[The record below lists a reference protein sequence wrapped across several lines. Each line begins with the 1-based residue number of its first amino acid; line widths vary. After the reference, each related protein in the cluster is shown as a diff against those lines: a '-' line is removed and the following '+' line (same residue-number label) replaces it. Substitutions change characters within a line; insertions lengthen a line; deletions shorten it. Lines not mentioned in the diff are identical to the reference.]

1 MRVYGFV
8 IALLAGF
15 ATTASP
21 ALAVN
26 QTVTV
31 SNNFFSPSTVAV
43 TQGDSVTWNNPSGGG
58 FHNVKFDDGSYT
70 QPPSA
75 QFGPWSV
82 SRTFNNTGS
91 FKYYCEIH
99 GMPGGVGMSGT
110 VNVNA
115 LGYARP
121 LSATPLTVKLVPSFE
136 PCAASNSTHGAPLAF
151 AACNPPKQTSDY
163 ATVGTPDANG
173 AMANSSGLLKLTV
186 GGESPINPNNGNQ
199 ADVSV
204 VESITDVRNKSA
216 PATDY
221 AGQLRTVLTFRITDR
236 RNGPSVGDSATATDF
251 AFAFAVP
258 CPTNGDPS
266 IGSNCNVT
274 TSINS
279 QLAGMVLEAKRS
291 VFELRSVQVFDG
303 GADGVAS
310 TTGDNTLFET
320 QGFFAP

>member
-15 ATTASP
+15 ATTVSP

-26 QTVTV
+26 QTVTAN
-31 SNNFFSPSTVAV
+31 SMNTFSPATVTI
-43 TQGDSVTWNNPSGGG
+43 TQGDQVTWNNSGGVHNVHFDDNSYIQPASPSG
-58 FHNVKFDDGSYT
+58 
-70 QPPSA
+70 SA
-75 QFGPWSV
+75 WSV

-99 GMPGGVGMSGT
+99 GGPGGVGMSGT

-151 AACNPPKQTSDY
+151 AACNPPKQTSVY
-163 ATVGTPDANG
+163 ATVGTPDVNG
-173 AMANSSGLLKLTV
+173 AAANSVGVVTLTV
-186 GGESPINPNNGNQ
+186 VGESPINPNNGDQ
-199 ADVSV
+199 ADLLISA
-204 VESITDVRNKSA
+204 SIKDVRSKSA

-221 AGQLRTVLTFRITDR
+221 AGQLRGLLTFRITDR
-236 RNGPSVGDSATATDF
+236 RNGPSLGDSATAADYPFPFTL
-251 AFAFAVP
+251 P
-258 CPTNGDPS
+258 CATNGDPL
-266 IGSNCNVT
+266 IGSNCSVA
-274 TSINS
+274 TSADAVM
-279 QLAGMVLEAKRS
+279 AGSVVEAKRA
-291 VFELRSVQVFDG
+291 VWAVRSIQVFDG

-310 TTGDNTLFET
+310 TTSDNTLFAT
-320 QGFFAP
+320 QGFFTP